1 MKPTNQYPKNMH
13 LLLLLSLIIASCTSA
28 PKQKTEQAPETQKA
42 QESNTLD
49 NSADEHDELLTE
61 YGLIQS
67 VEEGAYPMYTITVN
81 FPKQKMIQTF
91 NLNAEELEP
100 RIDQLGSFV
109 GKYASIKYISTLDP
123 YLIQIIKGKN
133 MILGSTKIDPKWK
146 LVTGK
151 LFGASEITS
160 SDLPGTIRVSNEAE
174 NISFKYYVNDDL
186 VAINNTEVTAYYIL
200 RPNHTIT
207 SINLPE
213 KEIKKETA
221 VKTTEDSE
229 EEYPSGTMMVD
240 NSYLI
245 LQSTTSYSA
254 AVFTAKHASKQLGA
268 ALNLRGYIFDFK
280 EGLKDTTVCG
290 CGDIHG
296 YVPRGRFDDGNYVS
310 IEHTDAFTE
319 FTDGY
324 YIVVAGSGKRSTL
337 KPLLAKAKQ
346 FYSDAYVK
354 DAEVYIG
361 CMH

>member
-1 MKPTNQYPKNMH
+1 MY

-28 PKQKTEQAPETQKA
+28 PKQENEEAPETEEA
-42 QESNTLD
+42 QETNTLED
-49 NSADEHDELLTE
+49 SADEDDELLTG
-61 YGLIQS
+61 YGLIQA
-67 VEEGAYPMYTITVN
+67 VEDGAYPMYIITVN

-100 RIDQLGSFV
+100 RIEQLGSFV
-109 GKYASIKYISTLDP
+109 GKYASIKYTSTLDP
-123 YLIQIIKGKN
+123 YLIQIKKGEN
-133 MILGSTKIDPKWK
+133 MILGNTEIDPKWK
-146 LVTGK
+146 LVTGT
-151 LFGASEITS
+151 LFGAAEITS
-160 SDLPGTIRVSNEAE
+160 SDLPSTIRVSNEEE
-174 NISFKYYVNDDL
+174 NVSFNYYVDDEL
-186 VAINNTEVTAYYIL
+186 VAVNNTEVTAYYIL

-207 SINLPE
+207 SIIIPE
-213 KEIKKETA
+213 KETNKETA

-254 AVFTAKHASKQLGA
+254 AMFTAKQASKQLGA

-280 EGLKDTTVCG
+280 EGLKDTTACG
-290 CGDIHG
+290 CGEIHG

-310 IEHTDAFTE
+310 IEHSDAFTE
-319 FTDGY
+319 FTNGY

-346 FYSDAYVK
+346 FYGDAYVK